1 MAIKH
6 NQQIPHNHF
15 RKDWQRRVRVHFDQ
29 PGRKLRRRNARL
41 SKAAA
46 VAPRPVDKLR
56 PIVRCPTLKYN
67 RRVRAG
73 RGFTITELKVGYS
86 ATGTGWEWS
95 LTIAQE
101 AGIPRKLAPTIGISV
116 DPRRQNLSTESLAVN
131 VERLKAYQA
140 RLILFPRKL
149 GQHKKGDASKE
160 DVSAAKNT
168 ISSFKLGLPIVNA
181 AAGVSEIK
189 KSELPTPV
197 EGGAYRKLRDARSEH
212 RNQGKRD
219 KRAKEKADEAAAAK
233 K

>member
-56 PIVRCPTLKYN
+56 PIVRCPTIKYN

-73 RGFTITELKVGYS
+73 RGFTLTELK
-86 ATGTGWEWS
+86 
-95 LTIAQE
+95 E

-131 VERLKAYQA
+131 VDRLKAYRA

-149 GQHKKGDASKE
+149 GQHKKDDASKE
-160 DVSAAKNT
+160 DVKDIKNT
-168 ISSFKLGLPIVNA
+168 ISSIKQGLPIVHA
-181 AAGVSEIK
+181 STEFKEIK
-189 KSELPTPV
+189 KSDLPEAV
-197 EGGAYRKLRDARSEH
+197 EGGAYRKLRDARSEA
-212 RNQGKRD
+212 RLVGKRE
-219 KRAKEKADEAAAAK
+219 KRAREKADEAAAAK

>member
-1 MAIKH
+1 MGDRRQQPTPNANHEFDFEMAI
-6 NQQIPHNHF
+6 QHNHF

-73 RGFTITELKVGYS
+73 RGFSLAELK
-86 ATGTGWEWS
+86 A
-95 LTIAQE
+95 

-116 DPRRQNLSTESLAVN
+116 DPRRQNLSEESLAAN
-131 VERLKAYQA
+131 VERLKAY
-140 RLILFPRKL
+140 RSRVILFPRNSKAP
-149 GQHKKGDASKE
+149 KKGDASAEEVK
-160 DVSAAKNT
+160 AAKENFVKQANVT
-168 ISSFKLGLPIVNA
+168 FPIENKA
-181 AAGVSEIK
+181 QI
-189 KSELPTPV
+189 V
-197 EGGAYRKLRDARSEH
+197 EGKLSDYPGEENAYRKLRDVRSEA
-212 RNQGKRD
+212 RLAGIRE
-219 KRAKEKADEAAAAK
+219 KRAKAKAEEAANAK

>member
-1 MAIKH
+1 MGVTVDN
-6 NQQIPHNHF
+6 NQRPTPTTNSTSKWRSSTTISARIGSDESEFTSTSPVASS
-15 RKDWQRRVRVHFDQ
+15 DAVMLVSQRPQ
-29 PGRKLRRRNARL
+29 LL
-41 SKAAA
+41 
-46 VAPRPVDKLR
+46 
-56 PIVRCPTLKYN
+56 
-67 RRVRAG
+67 
-73 RGFTITELKVGYS
+73 
-86 ATGTGWEWS
+86 
-95 LTIAQE
+95 
-101 AGIPRKLAPTIGISV
+101 
-116 DPRRQNLSTESLAVN
+116 SLAVN

-168 ISSFKLGLPIVNA
+168 ISSVKLGLPIVNA

-212 RNQGKRD
+212 RNQGKRG

>member
-56 PIVRCPTLKYN
+56 PIVRCPTVKYN

-73 RGFTITELKVGYS
+73 RGFTLTELK
-86 ATGTGWEWS
+86 
-95 LTIAQE
+95 E

-116 DPRRQNLSTESLAVN
+116 DPRRQNLSTESLSAN
-131 VERLKAYQA
+131 VERLKAYRA

-149 GQHKKGDASKE
+149 GQHKKGDATKE
-160 DVSAAKNT
+160 ELSGAKNT
-168 ISSFKLGLPIVNA
+168 ITSVKATLPIVNA
-181 AAGVSEIK
+181 EAGFTEIK
-189 KSELPTPV
+189 SSDKPSPV
-197 EGGAYRKLRDARSEH
+197 EGGAFRKLRDARSEK
-212 RNQGKRD
+212 RNQGKRE

>member
-56 PIVRCPTLKYN
+56 PIVRCPTIKYN

-73 RGFTITELKVGYS
+73 RGFTLTELK
-86 ATGTGWEWS
+86 
-95 LTIAQE
+95 E

-116 DPRRQNLSTESLAVN
+116 DARRQNLSQESLTVN
-131 VERLKAYQA
+131 VARLKEYRA

-160 DVSAAKNT
+160 EVSGVKD
-168 ISSFKLGLPIVNA
+168 SVSRLKHGLPIIHA
-181 AAGVSEIK
+181 DTTIKEIK
-189 KSELPTPV
+189 KSELPEPI
-197 EGGAYRKLRDARSEH
+197 EGGAYRKLRDARSEA
-212 RNQGKRD
+212 RNAGKRE